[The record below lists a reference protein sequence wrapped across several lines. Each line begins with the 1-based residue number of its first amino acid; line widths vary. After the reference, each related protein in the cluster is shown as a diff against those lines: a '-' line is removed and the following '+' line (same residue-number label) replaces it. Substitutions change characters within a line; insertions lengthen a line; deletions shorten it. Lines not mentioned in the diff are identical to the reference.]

1 MKNRFIAHSTDATS
15 LSFPAVHAALSHSL
29 SLMRVWFDREKQL
42 NFRRGKVSNVVSG
55 ARGEMAMEWIL
66 ILNFRLSCSSAGRS
80 SNHGDERTHIRCVG
94 GRRVNVPVSYSVH
107 FNERIQ
113 VLNAL
118 YALLWTQK
126 SGDKLTR
133 FLCPVEQIE
142 DENSSSSCVNL
153 REFSFNFLSAH
164 RWNPEQ
170 ISSSCWQML
179 ARLEVA
185 LSSNSPLNHLDRI
198 YQIFMLWFDDDD
210 DDDTRKV
217 GKRMFAVS

>member
-1 MKNRFIAHSTDATS
+1 MKNRFIVHSTDATS
-15 LSFPAVHAALSHSL
+15 LSFPVVHAAILLTLSDASL
-29 SLMRVWFDREKQL
+29 IRPREAIK
-42 NFRRGKVSNVVSG
+42 FSAWKSFKRCVR
-55 ARGEMAMEWIL
+55 ARGGNGHGMNTDIK
-66 ILNFRLSCSSAGRS
+66 CSPLLLKCRQIIESWWWA
-80 SNHGDERTHIRCVG
+80 HTHTVCWG
-94 GRRVNVPVSYSVH
+94 WRVNVPVSYSVH

-118 YALLWTQK
+118 YALFGHKRAAINWRDSCVLSSK
-126 SGDKLTR
+126 SRMKI
-133 FLCPVEQIE
+133 PQ
-142 DENSSSSCVNL
+142 SSCVNL

-179 ARLEVA
+179 ARLEVV

-210 DDDTRKV
+210 DDDTER
-217 GKRMFAVS
+217 